1 MMNKT
6 GIALL
11 HFDDKDLMDSVE
23 TKFKDL
29 SASVSFNLIQ
39 EKTIKQNIKA
49 YNIARNEKIKFNS
62 LKEKCTELGL
72 DDFDKIKQKRTRY
85 ISNIECKKIVLA
97 ILSLSSDKVIVLN
110 DSFFNKDIYYLIDFI
125 KKISENKKVV
135 ILTSKEVNS
144 EFKSNSIIKIDKSN
158 CNDIVDNLIKDFGQ
172 SKKKTRWIPS
182 TFLTMGQKWLPLIF
196 CFLTLIS
203 SFFLIGD
210 SAVLITTDPVIKEID
225 LMYDNQYKDVLLHAD
240 TYADFYFGGTSS
252 FYNISSNQVKKVEE
266 YLGFNNTYEI
276 KHINE
281 DDITNKCFSFIMR
294 DDNDEH
300 VYYVSHFYYLSPK
313 YDYSFMKVDNRI
325 NKPSNIHIPNN
336 KNEIALDSLTADKI
350 LKHGYYD
357 NDGNKVKINDVNE
370 LIGATLSY
378 YKVTGIY
385 TFKNQNYSYPVI
397 YKNELDAE
405 EILFNAETEYLYY
418 ILPEDKNEMV
428 QFIKSMRYKTSVNE
442 FNDYHKNKVYYY
454 GIAPM
459 TEWSSYT
466 SARENDWNGR
476 VIPGGFIGRYFEF
489 VGGLLTSLL
498 SIIATLYF
506 CLKDLE
512 SYGTYKFLNDLGIRK
527 KNLFLSSL
535 IQLSIVEI
543 MSFAIALISI
553 SVRNALSG
561 GLLFSLFYHLNLL
574 TSLIVLVMLIIGM
587 VVSLGI
593 TFIKLNKKYKN

>member
-39 EKTIKQNIKA
+39 EKTIKQNIKS

-210 SAVLITTDPVIKEID
+210 SAVIVVWPI
-225 LMYDNQYKDVLLHAD
+225 
-240 TYADFYFGGTSS
+240 S
-252 FYNISSNQVKKVEE
+252 FT
-266 YLGFNNTYEI
+266 FA
-276 KHINE
+276 
-281 DDITNKCFSFIMR
+281 
-294 DDNDEH
+294 
-300 VYYVSHFYYLSPK
+300 PK
-313 YDYSFMKVDNRI
+313 
-325 NKPSNIHIPNN
+325 P
-336 KNEIALDSLTADKI
+336 
-350 LKHGYYD
+350 
-357 NDGNKVKINDVNE
+357 
-370 LIGATLSY
+370 
-378 YKVTGIY
+378 
-385 TFKNQNYSYPVI
+385 
-397 YKNELDAE
+397 
-405 EILFNAETEYLYY
+405 
-418 ILPEDKNEMV
+418 
-428 QFIKSMRYKTSVNE
+428 
-442 FNDYHKNKVYYY
+442 
-454 GIAPM
+454 
-459 TEWSSYT
+459 
-466 SARENDWNGR
+466 
-476 VIPGGFIGRYFEF
+476 
-489 VGGLLTSLL
+489 
-498 SIIATLYF
+498 
-506 CLKDLE
+506 
-512 SYGTYKFLNDLGIRK
+512 
-527 KNLFLSSL
+527 
-535 IQLSIVEI
+535 
-543 MSFAIALISI
+543 
-553 SVRNALSG
+553 
-561 GLLFSLFYHLNLL
+561 
-574 TSLIVLVMLIIGM
+574 LIVLSTAVRWLF
-587 VVSLGI
+587 VA
-593 TFIKLNKKYKN
+593 